1 MRRKEISISPDYFT
15 RRSGDWQTR
24 DRDVAARSP
33 RLTMGR
39 AQAILL
45 PDNSLDKI
53 IVERTPLQM
62 AALREIQRVIHDEG
76 TISSAA
82 GAVQQ
87 TVKKQ
92 SAH

>member
-1 MRRKEISISPDYFT
+1 
-15 RRSGDWQTR
+15 
-24 DRDVAARSP
+24 
-33 RLTMGR
+33 MGR

-76 TISSAA
+76 TISSVA